1 MFFLL
6 CVWSL
11 NLRPKAVDSLRSGGW
26 MTPEMTSLTPL
37 AAEAGSWPGPELA
50 ESQDTRMCL

>member
-1 MFFLL
+1 
-6 CVWSL
+6 
-11 NLRPKAVDSLRSGGW
+11 